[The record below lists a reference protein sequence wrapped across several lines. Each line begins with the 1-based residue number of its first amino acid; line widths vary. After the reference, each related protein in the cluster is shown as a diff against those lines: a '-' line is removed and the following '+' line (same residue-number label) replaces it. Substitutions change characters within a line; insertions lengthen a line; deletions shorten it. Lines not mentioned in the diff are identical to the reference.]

1 MSIFFVI
8 AMYAIW
14 SSVFSLSK
22 IALHYSPPLFLTAA
36 RMLLAGGI
44 LLLFLAFTKR
54 HLFKLNRAQLLSIAL
69 LAFFSIYLTN
79 ALEFWGVQYLSAAKT
94 CFIYSLSPFFSAFF
108 SYIHFKEKMN
118 RNKWIGMMISFI
130 GFLPVLMMQTGSEE
144 LLNAFSFFSW
154 PTLAIMGAVLASVY
168 GWVLLRIVVKDQALS
183 PVMANGASMLLGGT
197 FALVHS
203 LSVENWQPTPI
214 ASGQLLPFT
223 QSLLIMTLLY
233 NIVCYNLYGLFLK
246 RFTATF
252 LSFIGLLS
260 PIFASLNAWIFLSEP
275 ISWTILFSTAIISV
289 GLWIFYRA
297 ELKQG
302 YMLSPRPVVIP
313 IIKNKV

>member
-1 MSIFFVI
+1 MSVLFAVLMFAV
-8 AMYAIW
+8 W

-22 IALHYSPPLFLTAA
+22 LTLQFCPPLFLTGA
-36 RMLLAGGI
+36 RMVLAGV
-44 LLLFLAFTKR
+44 LLLGFIACVR
-54 HLFKLNRAQLLSIAL
+54 RSDFKLNRMQLLSLVL

-79 ALEFWGVQYLSAAKT
+79 ALEFWGVQFLSAAKT

-118 RNKWIGMMISFI
+118 RNKWIGMAISFV
-130 GFLPVLMMQTGSEE
+130 GFVPVLMMQTGSEE

-154 PTLAIMGAVLASVY
+154 PTLAIMGAALASVY
-168 GWVLLRIVVKDQALS
+168 GWVLLRIVVKDGAIS
-183 PVMANGASMLLGGT
+183 PLMANGTSMLMGGT
-197 FALVHS
+197 LAFVHS
-203 LSVENWQPTPI
+203 YFVESWNPIPI
-214 ASGQLLPFT
+214 ADGHMAPFLKG
-223 QSLLIMTLLY
+223 LLIMTLLY
-233 NIVCYNLYGLFLK
+233 NIICYNLYGMFLK

-260 PIFASLNAWIFLSEP
+260 PIFASVNGWIFLHEP
-275 ISWTILFSTAIISV
+275 ISWTILLSTAVVSL

-302 YMLSPRPVVIP
+302 YIVSNRRVET
-313 IIKNKV
+313 

>member
-1 MSIFFVI
+1 MSVFFVI
-8 AMYAIW
+8 AMYAVW

-22 IALHYSPPLFLTAA
+22 IALHDAPPLFLTAV
-36 RMLLAGGI
+36 RMLLSGG
-44 LLLFLAFTKR
+44 LLLVFLTFTKR
-54 HLFKLNRAQLLSIAL
+54 HLFKLNRAQILSIAL

-79 ALEFWGVQYLSAAKT
+79 ALEFWGVQFLSAAKT

-108 SYIHFKEKMN
+108 SYVHFKEKMN
-118 RNKWIGMMISFI
+118 RNKWIGMTISFV

-144 LLNAFSFFSW
+144 LFNAFGFFSW
-154 PTLAIMGAVLASVY
+154 PALAIMGAALASVY

-183 PVMANGASMLLGGT
+183 PWMANGTSMFLGGA

-203 LSVENWQPTPI
+203 LCVENWQPTPI
-214 ASGQLLPFT
+214 LTGHLLSF
-223 QSLLIMTLLY
+223 SKNLLIMTLLY
-233 NIVCYNLYGLFLK
+233 NILCYNLYGYFLK

-260 PIFASLNAWIFLSEP
+260 PIFASLNAWIFLGEP

-302 YMLSPRPVVIP
+302 YTQTA
-313 IIKNKV
+313 